1 MTTFNQ
7 ILADIRRS
15 LATTYFADRVNAL
28 GCKMTIDANRNMI
41 SVFLISPSD
50 STFELIA
57 VHHGEDRWGIQ
68 SRVINPELRVSTSM
82 RMLERDIARE
92 IAAAFGSNPIKG
104 ILPL

>member
-1 MTTFNQ
+1 MTTISQ
-7 ILADIRRS
+7 ILSDIRNA
-15 LATTYFADRVNAL
+15 LGTTYFTDRLNAL
-28 GCKMTIDANRNMI
+28 NATMTIDANRNMI

-68 SRVINPELRVSTSM
+68 SRIINPELRVSTSM

-104 ILPL
+104 ILPE

>member
-1 MTTFNQ
+1 MTNFNQ
-7 ILADIRRS
+7 ILADIRS
-15 LATTYFADRVNAL
+15 ALATTYFADRLDSL

-41 SVFLISPSD
+41 SVFLISATD
-50 STFELIA
+50 ATFELIA